1 MEREMALNFLR
12 RLRGVNPLGGG
23 VQGPLVGGAGGA
35 MGLGTPG
42 LGGGPSPGG
51 LGGGMMPALGGPLA
65 GATGFG
71 GPGRT
76 GVLLSPAEL
85 AGAMRGIRWA
95 GPAPPP
101 PRRNG
106 GEPATRSARPRQIA
120 LTPRAGGWRRTART
134 SRPRSGQHGLPGL
147 LWPSWRTQA
156 GTGTDQWRPLEG
168 GPLAEGCK
176 IPLP

>member
-1 MEREMALNFLR
+1 
-12 RLRGVNPLGGG
+12 
-23 VQGPLVGGAGGA
+23 

-42 LGGGPSPGG
+42 LGGGPSPGR

-71 GPGRT
+71 GPGRKD
-76 GVLLSPAEL
+76 VLLSPAEL

-101 PRRNG
+101 RRSG

-120 LTPRAGGWRRTART
+120 LTPRAHR
-134 SRPRSGQHGLPGL
+134 RPRSGQHGLPRL